1 MSLPPTQSQTS
12 LTICPQVTNDDGPPS
27 NDSSPYVHPFI
38 STLQSQGHTVS
49 VVLPHT
55 QRSWIGKAHIV
66 GHNIRP
72 TYFRPDPI
80 PSTLPVS
87 ADGTPRYPNTGETS
101 NRPLPSNSQAEE
113 WILIDSTPASCA
125 QIGLHHYFKER
136 GPIDLV
142 VSGPNYGR
150 NTTAVF
156 SLSSGTIGGAME
168 AAVCGVRAI
177 ALSYA
182 FFDRNHDANIIA
194 EASTHAVKVIEHLAA
209 NWDKDTHLYS
219 VNVPLQAGVSK
230 QKTMWTEMLQNA
242 WKSGGCFQ
250 EVAIPDSEDE
260 GPSEAEKEI
269 REREANV
276 ESLSAAA
283 GNNGVAE
290 GSGTS
295 TPHARYSHKHFKWAP
310 SFQDVHDSVEKSE
323 PGNDGWAVRQGIT
336 SVTPLRANFMHASA
350 PFKSELVL

>member
-1 MSLPPTQSQTS
+1 MHIL
-12 LTICPQVTNDDGPPS
+12 VTNDDGPPS

-38 STLQSQGHTVS
+38 STLQAHGHTVS

-72 TYFRPDPI
+72 TYYRPDPI

-101 NRPLPSNSQAEE
+101 THPLPSNSQAEE

-136 GPIDLV
+136 GPVDLV

-168 AAVCGVRAI
+168 AAVCGKRAV

-182 FFDRNHDANIIA
+182 FFDRNHDASIIA
-194 EASTHAVKVIEHLAA
+194 EASEHAVRVIEHLAA
-209 NWDKDTHLYS
+209 NWDDNTHLYT

-242 WKSGGCFQ
+242 WKSGSCFQ
-250 EVAIPDSEDE
+250 EVAVPDGEDE

-269 REREANV
+269 REREAKI
-276 ESLSAAA
+276 EAAASSSAAA
-283 GNNGVAE
+283 TAASAVAGKNGNS
-290 GSGTS
+290 GSS

-310 SFQDVHDSVEKSE
+310 SFQDVHDSVERSE